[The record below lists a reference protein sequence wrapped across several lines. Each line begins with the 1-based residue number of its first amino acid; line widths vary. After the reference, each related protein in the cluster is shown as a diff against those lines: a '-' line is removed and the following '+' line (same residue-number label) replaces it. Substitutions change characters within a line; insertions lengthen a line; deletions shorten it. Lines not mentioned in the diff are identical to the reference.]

1 MVLFHGMNFETKRS
15 PFEAH
20 GPGLRSAGL
29 YKVRGCGSP
38 FHQPVKLPFF
48 PPADLCYLHLM
59 LETPDHPGGY
69 KTGDQ
74 MGNY

>member
-29 YKVRGCGSP
+29 YKARGCGSP
-38 FHQPVKLPFF
+38 FHQPVKLPFI
-48 PPADLCYLHLM
+48 PPCRSLLSPSDVRD
-59 LETPDHPGGY
+59 P
-69 KTGDQ
+69 
-74 MGNY
+74 